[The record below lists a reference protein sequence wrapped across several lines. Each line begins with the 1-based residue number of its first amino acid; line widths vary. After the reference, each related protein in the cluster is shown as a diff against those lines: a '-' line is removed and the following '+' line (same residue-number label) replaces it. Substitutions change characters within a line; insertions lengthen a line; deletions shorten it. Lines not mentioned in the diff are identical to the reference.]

1 MLILRVV
8 VVVLKFGYCL
18 FAKFL
23 DFVLFKM
30 FSRFFNPNFRVRVEV
45 EVENEKS
52 ISQVVDFTRVLMM
65 CLIGCDQCV

>member
-8 VVVLKFGYCL
+8 VVVLKFRYCL

-23 DFVLFKM
+23 DFVLFKI
-30 FSRFFNPNFRVRVEV
+30 FSRFFNPNFPVEV

-65 CLIGCDQCV
+65 CLIGCD

>member
-1 MLILRVV
+1 M
-8 VVVLKFGYCL
+8 LKFRYCL

-23 DFVLFKM
+23 DFVLFKI
-30 FSRFFNPNFRVRVEV
+30 FSRFFNPNFRVEV

-65 CLIGCDQCV
+65 CLIGCD

>member
-23 DFVLFKM
+23 DFVLFKI
-30 FSRFFNPNFRVRVEV
+30 FSRFFNPNFRVEV

-65 CLIGCDQCV
+65 CLIGCD

>member
-1 MLILRVV
+1 M
-8 VVVLKFGYCL
+8 LKFRYCL

-23 DFVLFKM
+23 DFVLFKI
-30 FSRFFNPNFRVRVEV
+30 FSRFFNPNFHVEV

-65 CLIGCDQCV
+65 CLIGCD